1 MVSVGVAAFGE
12 DGGGPWALVRPLIFR
27 PVSLVDVIRG
37 AQAHRVPSF
46 DGIELAV
53 LEWPG
58 DRDTILFVHATGLH
72 KELWAPVVA
81 ELRNGGVTATL
92 LAADMRGHGDSQ
104 SPESLS
110 WWDYGRDASAIVSSL
125 GGPGLVFG
133 VGHSMGG
140 GAVLGAELIHPGMFD
155 GLVLIDP
162 AIMSEEYLER
172 MSAEHGNPWADG
184 ANRRRDR
191 FLDKETALDNFASKE
206 VFAAWVDG
214 VIELYAEFG
223 LRSADDGAV
232 LKCSPT
238 WEATTFSC
246 RDLVELWPQIPEVD
260 CPITLITAELSTTH
274 HTSHAHESAVQMR
287 ARHVRLPGIGHFI
300 PMEAPD
306 WVAQEVWR
314 MYSAANP

>member
-1 MVSVGVAAFGE
+1 MVVASPGVYAR
-12 DGGGPWALVRPLIFR
+12 GPRSLIGPLVSR
-27 PVSLVDVIRG
+27 PVSFLDLIRG
-37 AQAHRVPSF
+37 ARPHGIPSF

-58 DRDTILFVHATGLH
+58 DQDTILFVHATGLH
-72 KELWAPVVA
+72 KELWAPVIA

-110 WWDYGRDASAIVSSL
+110 WWDYGRDASAVIASL
-125 GGPGLVFG
+125 GGAGRVLG

-140 GAVLGAELIHPGMFD
+140 GAVLGAEILHPGTFD

-162 AIMSEEYLER
+162 AVMSEEYLAW

-191 FLDKETALDNFASKE
+191 FPDKVEALENFASKE
-206 VFAAWVDG
+206 VFAGWTED

-223 LRSADDGAV
+223 LRSTADGAV

-238 WEATTFSC
+238 WEAITFSC
-246 RDLVELWPQIPEVD
+246 RDLVELWPRIPEVA
-260 CPITLITAELSTTH
+260 CPITLITAELSATH
-274 HTSHAHESAVQMR
+274 HTSHAVETAVQMQ

-300 PMEAPD
+300 PMEAPG
-306 WVAQEVWR
+306 WVAQEVR
-314 MYSAANP
+314 LMSPGTRS

>member
-1 MVSVGVAAFGE
+1 M
-12 DGGGPWALVRPLIFR
+12 
-27 PVSLVDVIRG
+27 SLVDLIRG

-58 DRDTILFVHATGLH
+58 NEDTIFFVHATGLH

-81 ELRNGGVTATL
+81 ELRAGGVTATL

-104 SPESLS
+104 SLESLS
-110 WWDYGRDASAIVSSL
+110 WWDYGRDAGAVVASL
-125 GGPGLVFG
+125 GRSGRTFG

-140 GAVLGAELIHPGMFD
+140 GAVLGAELIHPGTFD

-162 AIMSEEYLER
+162 AVMSGQHLET
-172 MSAEHGNPWADG
+172 MSTEHGNPWAEG

-191 FLDKETALDNFASKE
+191 FESKEAALDNFASKQ

-223 LRSADDGAV
+223 LRSTDDGAI

-238 WEATTFSC
+238 WEAMTFSC
-246 RDLVELWPQIPEVD
+246 RDLVELWPRIPEVG
-260 CPITLITAELSTTH
+260 CPITLITAELSMTH
-274 HTSHAHESAVQMR
+274 PAAHAHASAVQLQ

-300 PMEAPD
+300 PMEAPG